1 MQSPTPDQLSADEQ
15 AFLSHVKMA
24 ILDNE
29 TVSFEISKLPRG
41 ASQTL
46 CKDFLDLIYKT
57 IKSNKSSDDN
67 KFAAIK
73 ILKNTV
79 LQTKLT
85 TLIKLLLSCQMW
97 TFFCG
102 QYRSYFNNGKK
113 TTDAKYSDTFFILL
127 EHMLESFKQE
137 LGIDNNNRETPFLK
151 FWNAVHRRSSEGN
164 QYFTYFVAIV
174 SNTQHDQPESV
185 ARMKQ
190 EMDKFETAEEC
201 NFRIK
206 TLLQGFKR
214 KALNLKFMKSDN
226 TDFEDT
232 LEFKREFHRICEKEF
247 YFGDCEAKHY
257 DLFIEIL
264 ELEEDKLKYMKS
276 PRERPGDANQM
287 LEMNLNLSRFK
298 LDPPPKLV
306 EKAIDN
312 EQFSIQAG
320 PNRLQTEPANI
331 SEIRNGSNRS
341 IYSKINPPSGLDIA
355 ANIKP
360 TPQLQVEQ
368 KSKAELSQI
377 QRSLQGGHKDAKSV
391 QDVFEEQFSRQE
403 VQNPEYGKAM
413 LDKTPHKYQ
422 IFNDSDFARRQG
434 NSVRIL
440 DNGLG
445 KSANDQNKS
454 LSAIILNNQDGS
466 MLRPSLLDEKGRVRN
481 LVTINARR
489 VDSLMRM
496 PFPALKRLKSFAYI
510 RRGKLHRSEIC
521 KVGVRVNPNETSEGR
536 RFVTVCCFHE
546 PSNPNFKGPIPKVD
560 ISILSSTKFDLGA
573 RKTLHKSEIEM
584 EDFCKYGQ
592 YPFAQIAFQGREKTD
607 KELVEIYIPINKFM
621 TVVKTTLSELHDLFN
636 YSEYLLTSKFYR
648 MDYNFFRRGFEFMFV
663 FKNLWPLDVEQR
675 SLGGTI
681 ELVGVQ
687 EQFAMRILINDIR
700 EFKLEVYYNMSDNE
714 EKLRCFIE
722 EMVVLFADRDCL

>member
-1 MQSPTPDQLSADEQ
+1 MQNPTSEPLSTDEQ
-15 AFLSHVKMA
+15 AFLNHVKMA
-24 ILDNE
+24 ILDNNA
-29 TVSFEISKLPRG
+29 VPFEVNKLPRG
-41 ASQTL
+41 ANQNL
-46 CKDFLDLIYKT
+46 CKEFLDLVYKT
-57 IKSNKSSDDN
+57 IKSNKSTDDN

-113 TTDAKYSDTFFILL
+113 TTDAKYTDTYFILL

-151 FWNAVHRRSSEGN
+151 FWNAVHKRNSEGN

-174 SNTQHDQPESV
+174 SNTQQDQPESI

-190 EMDKFETAEEC
+190 EMDKFETSEEC
-201 NFRIK
+201 NFRTK
-206 TLLQGFKR
+206 TLLQSFKK
-214 KALNLKFMKSDN
+214 KAVSLNFMKVSN
-226 TDFEDT
+226 PSFEDI
-232 LEFKREFHRICEKEF
+232 LELKREFHRVCEKEY

-264 ELEEDKLKYMKS
+264 ELEEEKLKYMKS
-276 PRERPGDANQM
+276 PKERPGDANQM
-287 LEMNLNLSRFK
+287 VEMNLNLSRFK

-306 EKAIDN
+306 EKPIES
-312 EQFSIQAG
+312 EQFSIQAT
-320 PNRLQTEPANI
+320 PKHLQTEKVNY
-331 SEIRNGSNRS
+331 SDLQNGSNRS
-341 IYSKINPPSGLDIA
+341 IYSKINPPSGLDIIVNA
-355 ANIKP
+355 KP
-360 TPQLQVEQ
+360 NSQLQVEQ
-368 KSKAELSQI
+368 KSKAELSQL
-377 QRSLQGGHKDAKSV
+377 QRSLQVKIKEEKPV
-391 QDVFEEQFSRQE
+391 QGMFEEQFSR
-403 VQNPEYGKAM
+403 PELQKPEDGKAM
-413 LDKTPHKYQ
+413 FHKTPHKFQ
-422 IFNDSDFARRQG
+422 IFNDSGSVNRPA
-434 NSVRIL
+434 NSLRVL
-440 DNGLG
+440 DNGLN
-445 KSANDQNKS
+445 KVANDQNKS
-454 LSAIILNNQDGS
+454 LASIIINNQDGS
-466 MLRPSLLDEKGRVRN
+466 MLPQSLLDDKGRVRN

-489 VDSLMRM
+489 IDSLMRM

-510 RRGKLHRSEIC
+510 RRGKLHHSEIC
-521 KVGVRVNPNETSEGR
+521 KVGVQVNPKETPEGKR
-536 RFVTVCCFHE
+536 YVSVSCFHE
-546 PSNPNFKGPIPKVD
+546 PTDRNFKNAIPKVD

-573 RKTLHKSEIEM
+573 RKTLHKSEIDM

-592 YPFAQIAFQGREKTD
+592 YPYAQINFKGKDKTS

-621 TVVKTTLSELHDLFN
+621 TVVRTTLSEFNDLFN
-636 YSEYLLTSKFYR
+636 YSEYMLTSKFYR

-687 EQFAMRILINDIR
+687 EQFAIRILINEIR
-700 EFKLEVYYNMSDNE
+700 EFKLEVYYNVPNNE
-714 EKLRCFIE
+714 EKLRWFIE